1 MKCNR
6 NNESSVVCVVALTS
20 ALPHLQFTQ
29 DGEVAAA
36 RYDLGES
43 DRLLASTL
51 KNRDHL
57 LTTCSHAV
65 WETRLGTE
73 WFKRERR
80 RVVVGAAVLWGSAIS
95 RSRERHTAC

>member
-51 KNRDHL
+51 KTRDHL
-57 LTTCSHAV
+57 LACS
-65 WETRLGTE
+65 LGD
-73 WFKRERR
+73 
-80 RVVVGAAVLWGSAIS
+80 
-95 RSRERHTAC
+95 